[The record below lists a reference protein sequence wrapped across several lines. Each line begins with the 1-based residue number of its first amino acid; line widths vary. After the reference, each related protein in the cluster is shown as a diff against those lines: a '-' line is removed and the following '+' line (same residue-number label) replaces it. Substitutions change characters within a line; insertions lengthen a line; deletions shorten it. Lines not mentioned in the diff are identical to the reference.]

1 MAVMLQVAAAMTMVV
16 VACCFASTA
25 AAVAENSV
33 EEKRGK
39 EQGTGGVG
47 RRVEGRC
54 HLNRCS
60 RAIFVFIFISIA
72 SKSESFR
79 LVDWRGHVLCELFLT
94 FTRFLSTFKGTF
106 LAMLSNL
113 KCCYTTVS

>member
-1 MAVMLQVAAAMTMVV
+1 MAVMLQVVAAMTMV

-25 AAVAENSV
+25 AAVAENRV

-60 RAIFVFIFISIA
+60 RAIFVFISIA
-72 SKSESFR
+72 SMSESFGWWIG
-79 LVDWRGHVLCELFLT
+79 VVTCYVKLF
-94 FTRFLSTFKGTF
+94 
-106 LAMLSNL
+106 
-113 KCCYTTVS
+113 